1 VGRTTAPFR
10 IEPTSRVLAGGR
22 LTEPELEATIVLVG
36 CGGTGAFLAEALC
49 RLLIGRRA
57 ALYLVDHDRVE
68 AHYVARQAFD
78 RADVGA
84 FKAQVLGERLARRFG
99 REVGYSVLPYDR
111 RLHAEVFATSSALRL
126 LIGCVDTSAARRAI
140 AATLDGDSVPWSRGA
155 DIFWLDCGNGR
166 NSGQVLLGNATGDR
180 QLRGAFDRA
189 RGVCRALPAPS
200 LQRPDLL
207 DAPPPR
213 VPQPDCAEAVA
224 DGTQGPTINQVIAA
238 VAASFVERLLA
249 GTCTA
254 MSAYVDMDDG
264 TLRYV
269 GAEPKTV
276 AALTGLHPN
285 AVASPPPTGP
295 RDAAGTA
302 APAAR

>member
-1 VGRTTAPFR
+1 MTPFR
-10 IEPTSRVLAGGR
+10 IEPAGAAVDGAGPDR
-22 LTEPELEATIVLVG
+22 TGPDATVVLVG
-36 CGGTGAFLAEALC
+36 CGGTGGFLAEALC

-68 AHYVARQAFD
+68 PHNVARQAFD
-78 RADVGA
+78 GGDVGA
-84 FKAQVLGERLARRFG
+84 FKAQVLAERLARRFG

-111 RLHAEVFATSSALRL
+111 RLHAEVFATGSALRL
-126 LIGCVDTSAARRAI
+126 LVGCVDTSAARRAI
-140 AATLDGDSVPWSRGA
+140 AETLEGDWGPWSRGT
-155 DIFWLDCGNGR
+155 DVFWLDCGNGR
-166 NSGQVLLGNATGDR
+166 NSGQVLLGNAPRVR

-213 VPQPDCAEAVA
+213 ASQPDCAEAVA
-224 DGTQGPTINQVIAA
+224 DGSQGPTINQVIAA

-249 GTCTA
+249 GTCAA

-264 TLRYV
+264 TLRCV
-269 GAEPKTV
+269 PAEPKTV
-276 AALTGLHPN
+276 ATLAGLHPN
-285 AVASPPPTGP
+285 TVAPPAPTGP
-295 RDAAGTA
+295 IHRAGPA
-302 APAAR
+302 APSVR